1 LYSLFAV
8 PYDPASVYLL
18 AISLSSTIR
27 IDYIH
32 SPELKKERKKAPGCE
47 KRFITT
53 RTKTS
58 LAQKKEDI
66 QYLLT

>member
-32 SPELKKERKKAPGCE
+32 SPELKKERKRHPGARRDLSRQE
-47 KRFITT
+47 QR
-53 RTKTS
+53 RP
-58 LAQKKEDI
+58 
-66 QYLLT
+66 